1 MTGLYGDYM
10 EHLQSVIQWKFERS
24 LETVNPFQKSV
35 LISLQGSKCAAMH
48 LAGVLTIF
56 KNLVYENRALR
67 IWMNQ

>member
-10 EHLQSVIQWKFERS
+10 EHLQSVIQWKLGIS
-24 LETVNPFQKSV
+24 IETINTFQKSV

-56 KNLVYENRALR
+56 NNLVKYENRALR
-67 IWMNQ
+67 IWMN